1 MAKGGRTFADKARK
15 HAERKAEDQHVRV
28 IRSIKNPNTGAV
40 KFSDLVVTVPHDAD
54 QDKYLSEVVEEGS

>member
-28 IRSIKNPNTGAV
+28 IKSVKDPDTGAV
-40 KFSDLVVTVPHDAD
+40 RFSDLVVTVPHDANL
-54 QDKYLSEVVEEGS
+54 DKYLSEFVEGEG